1 VRYSETPH
9 EPRINEGGPP
19 STFRWN
25 EFEARLDKRVI
36 KFGGERPTIIR
47 LNESAAGIASLF
59 APRERRH
66 SLIGRL
72 LGRE

>member
-1 VRYSETPH
+1 VIDPAS
-9 EPRINEGGPP
+9 I
-19 STFRWN
+19 S
-25 EFEARLDKRVI
+25 VI
-36 KFGGERPTIIR
+36 KFGGERPAILR